1 MHNLIAKRLDLDL
14 SRKDNDQSRAASL
27 SKELIKKQKWIFIL
41 DDLWNS
47 FKLDKV
53 GISFQLNGCKPI
65 IITRSERVCY
75 RMNCQHEIK
84 AMPLSDGDAWTLL
97 MEELGHD
104 IPLSLEVELIVV
116 AVARECAGLPLGI
129 ITMAG
134 SLRGVEE
141 YWCSQVCDN
150 EWFWTVKYR
159 SVIIR
164 WESASDRLHG

>member
-1 MHNLIAKRLDLDL
+1 
-14 SRKDNDQSRAASL
+14 
-27 SKELIKKQKWIFIL
+27 
-41 DDLWNS
+41 
-47 FKLDKV
+47 
-53 GISFQLNGCKPI
+53 
-65 IITRSERVCY
+65 
-75 RMNCQHEIK
+75 MNCQHEIK

-141 YWCSQVCDN
+141 Y
-150 EWFWTVKYR
+150 
-159 SVIIR
+159 
-164 WESASDRLHG
+164 